1 LYSQYYGLVVRVD
14 YTGVRDELKLT
25 DTTCTIYHG
34 IYWTGQR
41 AVKKESKEK
50 KRTRLALEKN
60 RASWVQF
67 NEPKPKIKQVFKPIN
82 NFNKRR

>member
-1 LYSQYYGLVVRVD
+1 MVSL
-14 YTGVRDELKLT
+14 
-25 DTTCTIYHG
+25 DTTGDMLTVTGTETYASSYYIGMPFSKTI
-34 IYWTGQR
+34 
-41 AVKKESKEK
+41 KKESKEK

>member
-1 LYSQYYGLVVRVD
+1 VVR
-14 YTGVRDELKLT
+14 L
-25 DTTCTIYHG
+25 DTTGDNLTV
-34 IYWTGQR
+34 TGTETVSSNWY
-41 AVKKESKEK
+41 AVGSTWSKQTVKVETK
-50 KRTRLALEKN
+50 VAKRTRLALEKN